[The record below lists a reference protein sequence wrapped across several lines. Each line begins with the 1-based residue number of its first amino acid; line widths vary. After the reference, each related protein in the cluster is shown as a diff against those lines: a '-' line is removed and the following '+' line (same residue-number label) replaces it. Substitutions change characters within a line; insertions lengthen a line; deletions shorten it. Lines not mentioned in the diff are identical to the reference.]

1 LYTLR
6 RRLEKFSICKYN
18 DVVIIFLR
26 GSFKLANVNEE
37 ALALHKKF
45 QGKLA
50 TVSKVPLTSAYDL
63 TLAYTPGVAA
73 PCLEINKDP
82 EKIYDYTN
90 RGNLVAVV
98 TNGTAVLGLGDI
110 GAGAG
115 LPVMEGKSILFK
127 GFAGVDAIPI
137 CLNTKSVD
145 EIIKT
150 IQLMAPSFGGINLE
164 DIKAPECFD
173 IEQALKDSVDIPV
186 FHDDQHGTAIVVS
199 AALINALKLVG
210 KKFSEIKIVVNGA
223 GAAGMAITY
232 LIQKMGG
239 ENIILCD
246 STGAIYEGRGKGMNP
261 YKDQIAA
268 VTNSQHEAGQLV
280 DVIKGADVFI
290 GVSKANL
297 LTEEMVKT
305 MNKDAIILAMANPN
319 PEILPD
325 KAKAAG
331 ARVVAT
337 GRSDF
342 PNQVNNLL
350 AFPGIFRGALDV
362 RATDIN
368 EQMKIA
374 AAYAIAS
381 LISEDELD
389 EEHVITNPFDER
401 VAPTVA
407 AAVAK
412 AAIESGVA
420 KNKNITPEQV
430 AQHTRELL
438 KK

>member
-1 LYTLR
+1 M
-6 RRLEKFSICKYN
+6 S
-18 DVVIIFLR
+18 
-26 GSFKLANVNEE
+26 NVNEE

-45 QGKLA
+45 QGKLEV
-50 TVSKVPLTSAYDL
+50 VSKVPLKTAYDL

-73 PCLEINKDP
+73 PCLEINKAP

-137 CLNTKSVD
+137 CLNTKKVD

-173 IEQALKDSVDIPV
+173 IEAALKDSVDIPV

-210 KKFSEIKIVVNGA
+210 KKFSDIKIVVNGA

-232 LIQKMGG
+232 LIQKMGA
-239 ENIILCD
+239 ENIMLCD

-268 VTNSQHEAGQLV
+268 VTNSQHEAGQLI
-280 DVIKGADVFI
+280 DVIHGADVFI

-297 LTEEMVKT
+297 LSEEMVKM

-381 LISEDELD
+381 LISD
-389 EEHVITNPFDER
+389 EELNEEYVITNPFDER

-420 KNKNITPEQV
+420 QNKNITPEQV